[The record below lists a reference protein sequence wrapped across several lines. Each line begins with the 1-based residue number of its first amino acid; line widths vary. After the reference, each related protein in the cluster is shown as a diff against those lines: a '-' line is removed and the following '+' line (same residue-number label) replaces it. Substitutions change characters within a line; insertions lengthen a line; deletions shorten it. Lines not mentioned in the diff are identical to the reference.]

1 MATPTP
7 VSWLMIEP
15 GWRVESA
22 DGEEIGHV
30 EQVTGDSSADIFD
43 GLSIGSHL
51 LSRPH
56 YVAAEDVAG
65 IFQGCVRLKLDRASV
80 VGLPGFVEPATQEEV
95 EPEKASLVGRA
106 EEHVVAEFERERRP
120 GLLRRMLDWLGVAD
134 RR

>member
-1 MATPTP
+1 
-7 VSWLMIEP
+7 MIEP

-30 EQVTGDSSADIFD
+30 EQVTGDSGADIFD

-56 YVAAEDVAG
+56 YVAAEDVAS
-65 IFQGCVRLKLDRASV
+65 IVQGCVRLKLDRAAV
-80 VGLPGFVEPATQEEV
+80 VGLPGFVEPATQEEI
-95 EPEKASLVGRA
+95 EPEKASLAGRA
-106 EEHVVAEFERERRP
+106 EEHVVAEYERTRSP
-120 GLLRRMLDWLGVAD
+120 GLLRRTLDWLGIAD